1 MTWEMERVTFQLVIA
16 GSSISLDR
24 PIHLRMYSTCGGC
37 LYEATAQALLRC
49 NRPLSNLPNNIC
61 LSSSIRRQSSCPLTS
76 GLKLIPCTAEGM
88 PVFRCYIR
96 FGLDEQALVN

>member
-1 MTWEMERVTFQLVIA
+1 MTWEMERVTQLVIA

-49 NRPLSNLPNNIC
+49 NLPLSNLSNNIC
-61 LSSSIRRQSSCPLTS
+61 WVRASGARVRALSHRNPS
-76 GLKLIPCTAEGM
+76 
-88 PVFRCYIR
+88 
-96 FGLDEQALVN
+96 